1 MAIVER
7 RAVCF
12 LACRPDGKI
21 LGIYRNNNPI
31 GWGLVG
37 GKVDPGETDEIAVAR
52 EANEEAGITVTAIQK
67 VFERTS
73 QVRRTSDGQEEIW
86 IVSTFQG
93 LFTGELK
100 SSDEGRVAW
109 VSMYDLIDGPFGI
122 YNRALFETMGCEI

>member
-73 QVRRTSDGQEEIW
+73 QVRRTW
-86 IVSTFQG
+86 MARKRFG
-93 LFTGELK
+93 LFPLSKVCSLE
-100 SSDEGRVAW
+100 
-109 VSMYDLIDGPFGI
+109 
-122 YNRALFETMGCEI
+122 N